1 MCRLGKASGLYL
13 HCRLDGQACRAL
25 VDTGATISLVQPG
38 VLHNTGGPQLPGAWT
53 PTATPLTSV
62 TGAKMAMRGKK
73 EVTVSGQEVSHE
85 FWLTSPTRASS
96 AWTC

>member
-1 MCRLGKASGLYL
+1 MFGFLS
-13 HCRLDGQACRAL
+13 DM
-25 VDTGATISLVQPG
+25 G

-62 TGAKMAMRGKK
+62 TGAKMALRGKK

-85 FWLTSPTRASS
+85 FWLADIADSCIIGLDLLKRWGSL
-96 AWTC
+96 C